1 MSEAW
6 QRWPEVGA
14 GRHMTKLYVFRGRC
28 PGGLSYD
35 EANGLTAEG
44 DSNIWL
50 LNSNVGE
57 DESIWDSAN
66 APESVKRWRAYQKAI
81 GGPIHEATECNFC
94 NSAIASYCL
103 HEVFYTNPKTGDEVA
118 SGTDILVCY
127 QCGWYRRERTTSL
140 TILALPAIDS
150 EVACLER
157 REISDDT
164 VPLEALRA
172 HLARHWGDRK
182 HISPGQA
189 ERLVADIFRE
199 HLDGEVLYTTNG
211 VYTPDGGIDFVIVCS
226 ERGVASAFQIKRR
239 QTDSAES
246 VTEVRSFL
254 GALAGSPFSQGY
266 FVTTAP
272 SFTRTAI
279 EEGVKARANL
289 RSRGLSLE
297 IVDGTAL
304 HRILL
309 SQTGRPSLAALCDG
323 VRDYERVGKWAVIQG
338 EGMGQEVSFD
348 NIVMR

>member
-1 MSEAW
+1 
-6 QRWPEVGA
+6 
-14 GRHMTKLYVFRGRC
+14 MTKLYVFRGGS

-44 DSNIWL
+44 DLIWW
-50 LNSNVGE
+50 LNGKRGE
-57 DESIWDSAN
+57 GESLWDSAN
-66 APESVKRWRAYQKAI
+66 APKSVKRWRAYETAI

-103 HEVFYTNPKTGDEVA
+103 QEVFYTNPETGDQQA
-118 SGTDILVCY
+118 GGTDILVCY
-127 QCGWYRRERTTSL
+127 QCGWYRRERKTSL
-140 TILALPAIDS
+140 TLLALPSIDS

-157 REISDDT
+157 QEISDDT
-164 VPLEALRA
+164 VPLEVLRA

-182 HISPGQA
+182 HITPGQA
-189 ERLVADIFRE
+189 EKLVADIFRE

-226 ERGVASAFQIKRR
+226 ERGVVSAFQVKRR

-254 GALAGSPFSQGY
+254 GALARSPFSQGY

-272 SFTRTAI
+272 RFTRAAI
-279 EEGVKARANL
+279 EEGVKTGEIL
-289 RSRGLSLE
+289 RRRGLSLE

-309 SQTGRPSLAALCDG
+309 SKADRPSLTALCDG
-323 VRDYERVGKWAVIQG
+323 VRDYERVGKWSVIQG
-338 EGMGQEVSFD
+338 EGVGQEVSFD

>member
-1 MSEAW
+1 
-6 QRWPEVGA
+6 
-14 GRHMTKLYVFRGRC
+14 MTNLYVYRGRS

-35 EANGLTAEG
+35 EANGLAAEG
-44 DSNIWL
+44 DFNIWW
-50 LNSNVGE
+50 LNGTESEGE
-57 DESIWDSAN
+57 ALWDSAN
-66 APESVKRWRAYQKAI
+66 APESVKRWRAYEKRI

-94 NSAIASYCL
+94 NSGVASYCL
-103 HEVFYTNPKTGDEVA
+103 HEVLYNNPNNVDQVVT
-118 SGTDILVCY
+118 GTDILVCY

-140 TILALPAIDS
+140 TLFALPSVDS

-157 REISDDT
+157 QEISDDT
-164 VPLEALRA
+164 VPLEALRS

-189 ERLVADIFRE
+189 EKLVADIFRE

-226 ERGVASAFQIKRR
+226 ESGVASAFQVKRR
-239 QTDSAES
+239 QTDSPES

-272 SFTRTAI
+272 RFTRAAI
-279 EEGVKARANL
+279 EEEVKTRPNL
-289 RSRGLSLE
+289 QTRGLSLE

-304 HRILL
+304 HRILR
-309 SQTGRPSLAALCDG
+309 SKTGRPSLAALCDD
-323 VRDYERVGKWAVIQG
+323 VRDYERGGKWTVVQG
-338 EGMGQEVSFD
+338 EGVGQEVSFD
-348 NIVMR
+348 DIVMQ

>member
-1 MSEAW
+1 
-6 QRWPEVGA
+6 
-14 GRHMTKLYVFRGRC
+14 MTKLYVFRGRS

-35 EANGLTAEG
+35 EANGLAAAGNFNAWWLNAKSGEG
-44 DSNIWL
+44 
-50 LNSNVGE
+50 
-57 DESIWDSAN
+57 ESLWDSAD
-66 APESVKRWRAYQKAI
+66 APESVKRWRAYQKTI

-94 NSAIASYCL
+94 NSGIASYCL
-103 HEVFYTNPKTGDEVA
+103 HEVPYTNPDTTDQVA

-127 QCGWYRRERTTSL
+127 KCGWYRRERTTSL
-140 TILALPAIDS
+140 TLLALPSVDS

-157 REISDDT
+157 HEISDDT

-172 HLARHWGDRK
+172 HLTRHWGDRK

-189 ERLVADIFRE
+189 EKLVADIFRE

-211 VYTPDGGIDFVIVCS
+211 VYTPDGGIDFVIVRS
-226 ERGVASAFQIKRR
+226 EGGVASAFQVKRR

-272 SFTRTAI
+272 SFTRAAI
-279 EEGVKARANL
+279 EEGVKTRANL

-309 SQTGRPSLAALCDG
+309 SKTGRPSLAALCDD
-323 VRDYERVGKWAVIQG
+323 VRDYERVGQWTVIQG
-338 EGMGQEVSFD
+338 EGVGQEVSFD